1 VTLCWFNRLP
11 VVWDKFLHSGRNI
24 WERLS
29 SVQRPRKKSCV
40 PYFLWERITLSNYS
54 SGSFPT
60 TVLDLTNGRGVDL
73 VFDAVGATTFNESVK
88 ALAKRGM
95 AISYGLASGLASNVE
110 VLPLILKGARVAGA
124 SIFTYIE
131 DPQMMQARAAEVIRG
146 IQEGWFQAPGATEY
160 APNQSC

>member
-1 VTLCWFNRLP
+1 
-11 VVWDKFLHSGRNI
+11 
-24 WERLS
+24 
-29 SVQRPRKKSCV
+29 
-40 PYFLWERITLSNYS
+40 
-54 SGSFPT
+54 
-60 TVLDLTNGRGVDL
+60 
-73 VFDAVGATTFNESVK
+73 
-88 ALAKRGM
+88 M

-160 APNQSC
+160 APNQVVEAHQALEGRRSQGKLVLTMKG